1 MLFTT
6 HVRAFVWILLGF
18 SCGLVATAAS
28 LSLSLSLFFW
38 LLVIFSLFFC
48 HISYS
53 KLCCCCCGLLHYSTS
68 LLLESRVS
76 RLKWPAHMK
85 SSPAAP
91 SRKQQQPTN
100 DNANQKII
108 QAKINKHK
116 NNNSGN
122 IGRYENLENYC
133 IVAVAVAVVAYN
145 LANMQLFFAFLN
157 HVVVPVQVCVCTWT
171 NKQRKWLVAAVE
183 IPTVRV
189 LALKAFVI
197 ADFLMMLQLLL
208 LLFVVAC
215 WNPCDLLFFHL
226 YHFFSSCSCNMK
238 YASEDSLLWHVI
250 SNICSPSLHLT
261 SFSKNLW
268 LPKFNFVCPRLSL
281 FY

>member
-1 MLFTT
+1 M
-6 HVRAFVWILLGF
+6 
-18 SCGLVATAAS
+18 
-28 LSLSLSLFFW
+28 
-38 LLVIFSLFFC
+38 
-48 HISYS
+48 
-53 KLCCCCCGLLHYSTS
+53 
-68 LLLESRVS
+68 LLESRVS

-85 SSPAAP
+85 SSPAAL

-133 IVAVAVAVVAYN
+133 IVAVAVVAYN

-157 HVVVPVQVCVCTWT
+157 HVVVPVQVYVCTWT
-171 NKQRKWLVAAVE
+171 NKQRKWLVAAVA

-215 WNPCDLLFFHL
+215 WSPCDLLFFHL
-226 YHFFSSCSCNMK
+226 YYFF
-238 YASEDSLLWHVI
+238 
-250 SNICSPSLHLT
+250 
-261 SFSKNLW
+261 F
-268 LPKFNFVCPRLSL
+268 
-281 FY
+281 